1 MGVRG
6 RVLDMRDVLL
16 SQMVKVSA
24 LLELIFW
31 RRKQKIKH
39 TSKSNQLLINTL
51 QRIKTKVG
59 HKAE

>member
-1 MGVRG
+1 MGEIM
-6 RVLDMRDVLL
+6 DMRDVLV
-16 SQMVKVSA
+16 SPMAKVSA

-31 RRKQKIKH
+31 RGNQKNKH

-59 HKAE
+59 HKVE